1 MTQKGRLR
9 MQASCALLEAKPG
22 FEPGVRA
29 LQAPAL
35 PLGHFADMKKA
46 DRDRPWCSHGAGY
59 GVRTRDLHLG
69 KVARY
74 QLR

>member
-1 MTQKGRLR
+1 
-9 MQASCALLEAKPG
+9 MQAPCALLEAKPG

-35 PLGHFADMKKA
+35 PLGHFAAMKKA
-46 DRDRPWCSHGAGY
+46 DRDRPWFSHGAGY